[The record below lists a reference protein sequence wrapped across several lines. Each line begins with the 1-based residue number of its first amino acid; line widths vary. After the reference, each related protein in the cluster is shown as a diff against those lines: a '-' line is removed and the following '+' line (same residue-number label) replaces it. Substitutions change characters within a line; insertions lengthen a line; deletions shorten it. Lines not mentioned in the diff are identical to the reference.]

1 MVRCDLRRFGAVQ
14 KSGFV
19 YHHAW
24 RMISSIV
31 IASGLFWQVFLFQI
45 ATKYVLIS
53 AVLVGIAIS
62 VTVGIFKKYL

>member
-1 MVRCDLRRFGAVQ
+1 
-14 KSGFV
+14 
-19 YHHAW
+19 
-24 RMISSIV
+24 MISSIV